1 MRRIDKC
8 LNDKLVEIYQHSVKV
23 NELNCKLSDFLPEA
37 LRKHFTVGSFDKGC
51 LVLITTDPVW
61 ASQLR
66 YHLPELRDR
75 LRKEAGIYQLGS
87 IKISLSTNNYT
98 PLSASRKKILPLSIK
113 ARETIIA
120 GIDECHY
127 EPLKT
132 ALEKFV
138 SNACRTGN
146 KLV

>member
-8 LNDKLVEIYQHSVKV
+8 LNDKLVKIYQHSVKI
-23 NELNCKLSDFLPEA
+23 NELNYMLSDFIPEA

-51 LVLITTDPVW
+51 LILITTDSVW

-66 YHLPELRDR
+66 YYLPELRDR

-87 IKISLSTNNYT
+87 IKINLSTDNYT
-98 PLSASRKKILPLSIK
+98 PLSGSMKKILPLSTK

-120 GIDECHY
+120 GIDQCDY
-127 EPLKT
+127 QPLKT

-138 SNACRTGN
+138 SNACRTGMT
-146 KLV
+146 